1 MGYLNKFT
9 KKKIQKKKKINNPKR
24 EPSHGADASNHTL
37 SSILKDFHIF
47 NINKTPQNGYPSY
60 PLFFFSLLC
69 SWPFFF
75 FFLLGKLLD
84 IDFFYYFC
92 FFFFLYIYLSG
103 YHGACIETT
112 VLGFGGGRRLPL
124 LLFSQ
129 GLHRRREIPV
139 LLIGFICFYLHL
151 PALFT
156 TERSVPSAN
165 PNKSP
170 INHPS

>member
-1 MGYLNKFT
+1 LGYLNKFT
-9 KKKIQKKKKINNPKR
+9 KKKIQKRKKINNPKR

-37 SSILKDFHIF
+37 SSILKDFSHIQH
-47 NINKTPQNGYPSY
+47 KQNSSKWVSFLSSVLLLP
-60 PLFFFSLLC
+60 PLFLA
-69 SWPFFF
+69 F